1 MSVDNLK
8 DRVTIYEVAKA
19 SGVSL
24 ATVSRVINKQGN
36 VTDETRRKVEATIQ
50 RLGYKPSGLARAL
63 ATNVTTNIGIV
74 IPSANYVY
82 ISNMLN
88 GITEVA
94 KEKGFVLTL
103 FVTSYSRSDAI
114 SMVEKVITS
123 HVDGAIIFDDQLDKE
138 DIEKINSYS
147 VPIIV
152 INNKIIGDRVGCIN
166 FGYEHAVRRMLEER
180 YKGGEM
186 KPAVFLHVHNAG
198 RLLARIEKAF
208 IDFHSEIDMSYRI
221 FNVDDSS
228 ERTYLDFM
236 EYFKKHRKGFFIAYR
251 DSIGGAIVN
260 AATDSGLKVPDD
272 VEVISIIGTKYAEI
286 IRPTLSSF
294 YINMQEVGKRSMYML
309 VDLLNGELNE
319 KSYKFESAYTAR
331 NSTKE

>member
-1 MSVDNLK
+1 MDYLK

-24 ATVSRVINKQGN
+24 ATVSRVINNQGN
-36 VTDETRRKVEATIQ
+36 VTEETRRKVEATIQ

-82 ISNMLN
+82 IANMLN
-88 GITEVA
+88 GITEIA

-123 HVDGAIIFDDQLDKE
+123 HVDGVIIFDDQLDKE

-147 VPIIV
+147 VPTIV
-152 INNKIIGDRVGCIN
+152 INNKIVGDRVGCIN
-166 FGYEHAVRRMLEER
+166 FGYEHAVRRMIKAR
-180 YKGGEM
+180 YEQNDM

-198 RLLARIEKAF
+198 RLLARIEKTF
-208 IDFHSEIDMSYRI
+208 IDFHNEINVPYRI

-228 ERTYLDFM
+228 ERTYSDFM
-236 EYFKKHRKGFFIAYR
+236 EYFKKHREGFFIAYR

-260 AATDSGLKVPDD
+260 AALDSGLKVPDD
-272 VEVISIIGTKYAEI
+272 VEVVSIIGTKYAEI
-286 IRPTLSSF
+286 IRPKISSF
-294 YINMQEVGKRSMYML
+294 YINMQEVGKRAMYML

-319 KSYKFESAYTAR
+319 KSYKFESTYTAR